1 MIKWNKKFTYP
12 KSVRSSVDGKRI
24 YEVGDEKLPSVTTI
38 LGQTQSDEKR
48 ESLAK
53 WIAKKGEERGKS
65 CQEVRQLEEALQ
77 CTVLSEHHVNGNNI
91 LDHDRDGS
99 GSASNGCM

>member
-1 MIKWNKKFTYP
+1 MIKWNKTIYIPEVCPIFERWTP
-12 KSVRSSVDGKRI
+12 RT

-53 WIAKKGEERGKS
+53 WIAKKGEN
-65 CQEVRQLEEALQ
+65 EAE
-77 CTVLSEHHVNGNNI
+77 SYKE
-91 LDHDRDGS
+91 
-99 GSASNGCM
+99 

>member
-1 MIKWNKKFTYP
+1 MKWNKKFTYP

-24 YEVGDEKLPSVTTI
+24 YEVGSEKLPSVTTI

-53 WIAKKGEERGKS
+53 WIAKKGKKEADRVKS
-65 CQEVRQLEEALQ
+65 EAAA
-77 CTVLSEHHVNGNNI
+77 
-91 LDHDRDGS
+91 R
-99 GSASNGCM
+99 GSAMHSII

>member
-1 MIKWNKKFTYP
+1 MKWNKRFVYP
-12 KSVRSSVDGKRI
+12 KSVRSLKDGKRH

-53 WIAKKGEERGKS
+53 
-65 CQEVRQLEEALQ
+65 
-77 CTVLSEHHVNGNNI
+77 
-91 LDHDRDGS
+91 
-99 GSASNGCM
+99 

>member
-1 MIKWNKKFTYP
+1 MVNKMKWNKKFTYP

-24 YEVGDEKLPSVTTI
+24 YEVGSEKLPSVTTI

-53 WIAKKGEERGKS
+53 WIAKKG
-65 CQEVRQLEEALQ
+65 
-77 CTVLSEHHVNGNNI
+77 
-91 LDHDRDGS
+91 S
-99 GSASNGCM
+99 GSPANGCCGHRQGF